1 MMPASLFKQLLLP
14 LYPRLQRVALRL
26 LGNTEDAEDMVQE
39 VYMKLW
45 SKRDALPDVKE
56 VEAYCVTMTKNM
68 CIDRLRMAE
77 VEKEDVDE
85 VPIMLAA
92 TDDVEAQVALEDI
105 NLCYTYGQVD
115 VIGQMKWLKRLWWS
129 GSWTAKVRYGDALR
143 ENLPDCTFN
152 FDTGS
157 STGEGW
163 RKGKNYYAMRDLFG
177 MSYMIW

>member
-45 SKRDALPDVKE
+45 NKRDALPDVKE

-85 VPIMLAA
+85 VPTMLAA
-92 TDDVEAQVALEDI
+92 TDDVEAQVERRDAVEQVKQIIETLPEHQQQVITLRDMEDCSFEEI
-105 NLCYTYGQVD
+105 VEQTGL
-115 VIGQMKWLKRLWWS
+115 
-129 GSWTAKVRYGDALR
+129 TAVNIRMLLSRARKTIRERYKKL
-143 ENLPDCTFN
+143 
-152 FDTGS
+152 
-157 STGEGW
+157 
-163 RKGKNYYAMRDLFG
+163 
-177 MSYMIW
+177 

>member
-26 LGNTEDAEDMVQE
+26 LGNAEDAEDMVQE

-77 VEKEDVDE
+77 VEKEDMDE
-85 VPIMLAA
+85 VPTMLAA
-92 TDDVEAQVALEDI
+92 TDDVEAQVERRDAVEQVKQIIETLPEHQQQVITLRDMEDYSFEEI
-105 NLCYTYGQVD
+105 AEQTGLTAVNIRMLLSRARKT
-115 VIGQMKWLKRLWWS
+115 IRERLKKL
-129 GSWTAKVRYGDALR
+129 
-143 ENLPDCTFN
+143 
-152 FDTGS
+152 
-157 STGEGW
+157 
-163 RKGKNYYAMRDLFG
+163 
-177 MSYMIW
+177 